1 LLEKDSPYQRHPNIV
16 AWLKFPYLNDD
27 QADGF
32 IRFNISSTIID
43 NFSIQK
49 NLAKVDKIFSRGIFQ
64 KKVVEVEK
72 EEEEKGENDEED
84 EDEKDEDE
92 EEEEEDEEEKDSEVE
107 YEEEMDNEEE
117 VEENKEV
124 GSEEKEKSDQ
134 EMEERFVFTIAF
146 FTFYSRKM
154 NLRIFKLK
162 LNFSNSN

>member
-72 EEEEKGENDEED
+72 EEEEKGENDED
-84 EDEKDEDE
+84 EDEEDEDE